1 MYIIKVNISGEGR
14 VCSTLL
20 QSLHLSD
27 IPAYVRFSIC
37 FNDQRTRAVYPVQ
50 DPSSNFLKNIIKEM
64 YRDKQKFF

>member
-37 FNDQRTRAVYPVQ
+37 LTTNVLGLYIQFKTPL
-50 DPSSNFLKNIIKEM
+50 PIF
-64 YRDKQKFF
+64 